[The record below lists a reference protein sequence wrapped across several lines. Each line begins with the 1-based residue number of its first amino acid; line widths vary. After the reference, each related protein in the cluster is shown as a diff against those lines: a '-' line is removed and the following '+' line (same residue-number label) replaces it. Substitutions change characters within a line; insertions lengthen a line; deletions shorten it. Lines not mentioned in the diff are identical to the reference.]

1 MGDQVH
7 VLVVDDQEAVR
18 ASVAEIL
25 RGAGYVVSEAGDVA
39 SGLAVLAAAPV
50 AVIVL
55 DVRLPG
61 ADGMDLL
68 DAMESSPRV
77 VLMSGMPLAGEA
89 GIGRDPR
96 VYSVVNK
103 PFRPQLLL
111 DAVAGAVGLG
121 MEK

>member
-1 MGDQVH
+1 MAEDVH

-18 ASVAEIL
+18 SSVAEIL
-25 RGAGYVVSEAGDVA
+25 RAAGYLVSEAGDVA

-50 AVIVL
+50 AVVVL
-55 DVRLPG
+55 DLRLPD

-68 DAMESSPRV
+68 DAMESTARV
-77 VLMSGMPLAGEA
+77 VVMSGMPLAGEA

-121 MEK
+121 MET